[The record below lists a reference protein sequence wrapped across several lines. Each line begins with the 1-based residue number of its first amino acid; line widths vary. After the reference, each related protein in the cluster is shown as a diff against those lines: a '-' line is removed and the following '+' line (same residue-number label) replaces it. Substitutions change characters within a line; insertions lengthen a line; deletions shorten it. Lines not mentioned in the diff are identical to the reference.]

1 MTLVLQ
7 HYDIASKAAI
17 SNAILSLGFDT
28 CLGVTVTVSEV
39 NIMRNVFPVVM

>member
-17 SNAILSLGFDT
+17 SNAILSLGF
-28 CLGVTVTVSEV
+28 GVTVTVSEV
-39 NIMRNVFPVVM
+39 NIKRNVFPVAM